1 MRRASCASTSFMSSS
16 RGWSSASRI
25 ACGVISWNTIRFT
38 GTVGLQHL
46 EHVPADRFALAVLVG
61 REDEL
66 VGALQRALQLGDD
79 LLLRR
84 VHDVDDVEV
93 VVGVDAGEAA
103 VGLDLVGRLGLQ
115 FLLVAR
121 QVADVPDARHHRVRV
136 RAEVARDGLRLGR

>member
-1 MRRASCASTSFMSSS
+1 MRRAFLRLDELHVEVA
-16 RGWSSASRI
+16 RLVERLADRVRRDLVEHH
-25 ACGVISWNTIRFT
+25 ALHRDRR
-38 GTVGLQHL
+38 LQHL
-46 EHVPADRFALAVLVG
+46 EHVPADRLALAVLVG

-103 VGLDLVGRLGLQ
+103 VRLDLVGRLGLQ

-121 QVADVPDARHHRVRV
+121 EVADVPDARHTV
-136 RAEVARDGLRLGR
+136 